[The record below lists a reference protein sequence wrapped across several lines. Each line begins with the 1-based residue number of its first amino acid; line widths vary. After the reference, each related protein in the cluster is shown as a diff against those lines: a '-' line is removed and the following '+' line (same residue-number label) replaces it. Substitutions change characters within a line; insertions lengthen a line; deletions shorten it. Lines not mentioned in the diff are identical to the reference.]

1 MDEAVE
7 RAITEYGRAFD
18 RSIFEAKAKFEVE
31 SEEGR
36 KRIVEEAVSA
46 LR

>member
-7 RAITEYGRAFD
+7 RAIAECGRAFD